1 MRSVG
6 EVGVK
11 PAKCSSFDSE
21 VAESGE
27 QDGVVYSI
35 EGCTQVKEG
44 EEVEGTRVGRDEEV
58 IEDFEESGFCAL
70 EGAEARLEGFKKVI
84 GVEMGL
90 ELCGDDAFKGFGEEG
105 EVGDWAVVTEGG
117 GVETRFLEGG
127 GDSSRFEGRGD
138 RSMGQ

>member
-35 EGCTQVKEG
+35 EGCARVKED
-44 EEVEGTRVGRDEEV
+44 EEVEGTRVGRGEVV
-58 IEDFEESGFCAL
+58 IEDFEENGFCA
-70 EGAEARLEGFKKVI
+70 V
-84 GVEMGL
+84 
-90 ELCGDDAFKGFGEEG
+90 
-105 EVGDWAVVTEGG
+105 EGG
-117 GVETRFLEGG
+117 GSQIGG
-127 GDSSRFEGRGD
+127 VQKGYWR
-138 RSMGQ
+138 

>member
-1 MRSVG
+1 M
-6 EVGVK
+6 
-11 PAKCSSFDSE
+11 
-21 VAESGE
+21 
-27 QDGVVYSI
+27 VYSI
-35 EGCTQVKEG
+35 EGCTQVKED

-58 IEDFEESGFCAL
+58 IEDFEESGFCAV

-138 RSMGQ
+138 SSMGQ